1 MLSCSPYSVFVNSH
15 FVGIATIDA
24 TLTVYDVSSFRSVV
38 SNVSFSHLFDDAT
51 DITRLSITDDG
62 LPLLFT
68 HKQVYCYN
76 CDMQTWIQ
84 VVSTSEHS
92 IIHSTKFTMSSTI
105 TELTPLR
112 SLQHSVGLSA
122 FSSRTP
128 PATCSATLSYLESQ
142 IGRSLCLQS
151 VLECRHWIKCYVR
164 YLVSETLEERLRE
177 FMSLLL
183 PRDVSL
189 LPAAS
194 SSSHVSSYCTPSF
207 LQECL
212 AIVTS
217 NTKLQRLYCELRDNI
232 NMS

>member
-38 SNVSFSHLFDDAT
+38 SNVSFSHLFDVPA
-51 DITRLSITDDG
+51 DITRFSITDDG

-84 VVSTSEHS
+84 VVSTFEHS
-92 IIHSTKFTMSSTI
+92 IIHSSQFTMSSTI

-151 VLECRHWIKCYVR
+151 VLECRHWIKCYIR

-177 FMSLLL
+177 FMSSLLGG
-183 PRDVSL
+183 VSL
-189 LPAAS
+189 LPGAS
-194 SSSHVSSYCTPSF
+194 SPHVSSYCTPTF